1 MDGNDWRVHQ
11 AVLRDERDNERLA
24 ACAELVANSLDA
36 MVPLMGRALEHPFA
50 KWSPDD
56 LAQALS
62 EQLESIRAQQQ
73 EIGRGPVVLDDLDDV
88 E

>member
-24 ACAELVANSLDA
+24 ACAELCANSLDA
-36 MVPLMGRALEHPFA
+36 MVPLMGRLENPECR
-50 KWSPDD
+50 WSPDD
-56 LAQALS
+56 LVTVLQ
-62 EQLESIRAQQQ
+62 EQLENIRHEQ
-73 EIGRGPVVLDDLDDV
+73 RRVTTGPVVLDDLDDV

>member
-24 ACAELVANSLDA
+24 ACADVCSRGLDA
-36 MVPLMGRALEHPFA
+36 LIPYMGRLEHPFA

-56 LAQALS
+56 LVQALS